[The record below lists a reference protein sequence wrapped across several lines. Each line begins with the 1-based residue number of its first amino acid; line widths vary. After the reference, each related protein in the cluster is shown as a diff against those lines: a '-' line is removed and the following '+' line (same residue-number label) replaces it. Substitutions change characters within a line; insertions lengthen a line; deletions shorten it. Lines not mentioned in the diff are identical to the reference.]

1 MKKFIISV
9 LCAAVFF
16 IGLGGLIQ
24 DAGARFK
31 SDERAL
37 DLIKQARQAIGG
49 EEAVGN
55 VKAMTIKAAV
65 SKTFALEEGSR
76 TEQGDF
82 EINLQ
87 LPNQFGK
94 QLKFT
99 REDGGNGDKLT
110 EVKKEFNVV
119 VVMNDGNGNSTFK
132 QAEPNADKQGVF
144 VIKRGEGD
152 KVILNNEANGDAVK
166 RILVDK
172 DMKVSGMNFHQNE
185 MFRTTLALLLS
196 APQGVDTTF
205 TYAGEADVDG
215 NVCDIVEA
223 ANGNSSVKLF
233 LDKSSH
239 LPRMMSYQ
247 GMKPLM
253 FKLSKDDK
261 NEALTSGKIIVNKL
275 DKLDKPEMAE
285 FQIRFADYRSVN
297 GVLLPYRWTQTI
309 GGNADETV
317 DVSSYEINPANIAE
331 KFQAM
336 PTKVFVRTEKK
347 AQ

>member
-55 VKAMTIKAAV
+55 IKAMTIKAAV
-65 SKTFALEEGSR
+65 TKTFELEGESK
-76 TEQGDF
+76 TEQGEL

-87 LPNQFGK
+87 LPNKFGR
-94 QLKFT
+94 QLKFN
-99 REDGGNGDKLT
+99 REMDGNGEKST
-110 EVKKEFNVV
+110 EVKKQFNVI
-119 VVMNDGNGNSTFK
+119 VMNDGSGNSTFK
-132 QAEPNADKQGVF
+132 RVDPNADKQGVF

-166 RILVDK
+166 RIVVDK
-172 DMKVSGMNFHQNE
+172 NMNLGGMNFHQNE
-185 MFRTTLALLLS
+185 MFRTTLALLLTQ
-196 APQGVDTTF
+196 PQGVDTIF
-205 TYAGEADVDG
+205 TYAGEAEVDG
-215 NVCDIVEA
+215 NNCDIVEA
-223 ANGNSSVKLF
+223 ANGSSSVKLF
-233 LDKSSH
+233 LDKSTH
-239 LPRMMSYQ
+239 LPRMISYQ

-253 FKLSKDDK
+253 FKLSRDDK
-261 NEALTSGKIIVNKL
+261 NEAVTSGKIIVNKF
-275 DKLDKPEMAE
+275 DKPETAE
-285 FQIRFADYRSVN
+285 FQIRFSDYRRVN

-309 GGNADETV
+309 GGSADETV
-317 DVSSYEINPANIAE
+317 DVSSYEINPANIDE
-331 KFQAM
+331 KFQNV
-336 PTKVFVRTEKK
+336 PPEVLIRTEKK